1 MRDTKRTRTILGLLL
16 LTSLTVVVLSLRGGG
31 GAARDSASGIF
42 GPVENAASAVVRPV
56 RDFLASIS
64 SLGSKDQQIA
74 DLQQQ
79 VDGLQQQ
86 LNTTQYDHNRA
97 QELNDLLRLAGAGQY
112 KTLPAQTIAYGP
124 AQGFAW
130 TVTIDVGSKD
140 GVKVDQS
147 VLNGQG
153 LVGRVVATTSST
165 ATVALLV
172 DATSTV
178 GARVESS
185 MEVGFLNGTGD
196 PRSLELQLLDPFA
209 PVTVGDRL
217 VSYGVKGGAYV
228 PGVPLGTITSVE
240 GTPGQLTRIAKVQP
254 FVDVTSLDLVG
265 VVVQPPRT
273 DPRDTV
279 LPPKPTPSASSS
291 ASATGTT
298 GTTGTTGA
306 TAGASP
312 SPNPSAS

>member
-16 LTSLTVVVLSLRGGG
+16 LTSLTLVVLSLRGGG
-31 GAARDSASGIF
+31 GGARDTASGIF

-56 RDFLASIS
+56 RDFLSSIS

-74 DLQQQ
+74 DLHRQVDALQQQ
-79 VDGLQQQ
+79 V
-86 LNTTQYDHNRA
+86 NTTEYDRNRA

-147 VLNGQG
+147 VVNGKG

-209 PVTVGDRL
+209 PVAAGDRL

-228 PGVPLGTITSVE
+228 PGIPLGTITSVE
-240 GTPGQLTRIAKVQP
+240 GTPGQLTRIAKVEP

-265 VVVQPPRT
+265 VIVQPPR
-273 DPRDTV
+273 DNPRDAV
-279 LPPKPTPSASSS
+279 LPPKPTPSPS
-291 ASATGTT
+291 ASPS
-298 GTTGTTGA
+298 TGA
-306 TAGASP
+306 TAGATP
-312 SPNPSAS
+312 APGPSAS

>member
-16 LTSLTVVVLSLRGGG
+16 LTSLTLVVLSLRGGG
-31 GAARDSASGIF
+31 GSARNAASGVF
-42 GPVENAASAVVRPV
+42 GPLENAASAVVRPV
-56 RDFLASIS
+56 RDFLSSIS
-64 SLGSKDQQIA
+64 SLGTKDQQIA
-74 DLQQQ
+74 ALQQQ

-86 LNTTQYDHNRA
+86 LATTQYDHNRA

-147 VLNGQG
+147 VVNGQG
-153 LVGRVVATTSST
+153 LVGRVVATTAST
-165 ATVALLV
+165 STVALLV

-178 GARVESS
+178 GARIESS

-240 GTPGQLTRIAKVQP
+240 GTPGQLTRIAKVAP
-254 FVDVTSLDLVG
+254 FVDATSLDLVG
-265 VVVQPPRT
+265 LIVQPPRVN
-273 DPRDTV
+273 PRDAV
-279 LPPKPTPSASSS
+279 LPPKPTTSPSAGVPSAGASGSASPAPSPSAS
-291 ASATGTT
+291 
-298 GTTGTTGA
+298 
-306 TAGASP
+306 
-312 SPNPSAS
+312 

>member
-16 LTSLTVVVLSLRGGG
+16 LTSLTLVVLSLRGGG
-31 GAARDSASGIF
+31 GGARDTASGFF
-42 GPVENAASAVVRPV
+42 GPLESAASTVVRPV
-56 RDFLASIS
+56 RDFVSSIG

-74 DLQQQ
+74 DLQTRI
-79 VDGLQQQ
+79 DALQQQ
-86 LNTTQYDHNRA
+86 LNTTEFDRNRA

-112 KTLPAQTIAYGP
+112 KTLPAQVVAIGP

-130 TVTIDVGSKD
+130 TVTIDVGSRD
-140 GVKVDQS
+140 GVKIDQT
-147 VLNGQG
+147 VVNGQG
-153 LVGRVVATTSST
+153 LVGRIVATTSGT

-196 PRSLELQLLDPFA
+196 PRALELQLVDPFA
-209 PVTVGDRL
+209 PVAVGDRL

-228 PGVPLGTITSVE
+228 FGVPLGTITSVE
-240 GTPGQLTRIAKVQP
+240 GTPGQLTRVAKVEP

-265 VVVQPPRT
+265 VIVQAPR
-273 DPRDTV
+273 DNPRDTV
-279 LPPKPTPSASSS
+279 LPPKPTATPTAG
-291 ASATGTT
+291 ATGP
-298 GTTGTTGA
+298 TGA
-306 TAGASP
+306 TGPAAGAN
-312 SPNPSAS
+312 PNPSAS

>member
-16 LTSLTVVVLSLRGGG
+16 LTSLTLVVLSLRGGG
-31 GAARDSASGIF
+31 GGARDTASGIF

-56 RDFLASIS
+56 RDFLSSIS

-74 DLQQQ
+74 DLQRQ
-79 VDGLQQQ
+79 VDDLQQQ
-86 LNTTQYDHNRA
+86 LNTTEYDRNRA

-147 VLNGQG
+147 VVNGKG

-209 PVTVGDRL
+209 PVAVGDRL
-217 VSYGVKGGAYV
+217 VSYGVRGGAYV
-228 PGVPLGTITSVE
+228 PGIPLGTITSVE
-240 GTPGQLTRIAKVQP
+240 GTPGQLTRIAKVDP

-265 VVVQPPRT
+265 VIVQPPR
-273 DPRDTV
+273 DNPRDAV
-279 LPPKPTPSASSS
+279 LPPKPTPSPS
-291 ASATGTT
+291 ASPS
-298 GTTGTTGA
+298 TGA
-306 TAGASP
+306 TAAPGPSASP
-312 SPNPSAS
+312 SAS

>member
-1 MRDTKRTRTILGLLL
+1 M
-16 LTSLTVVVLSLRGGG
+16 
-31 GAARDSASGIF
+31 
-42 GPVENAASAVVRPV
+42 
-56 RDFLASIS
+56 
-64 SLGSKDQQIA
+64 
-74 DLQQQ
+74 
-79 VDGLQQQ
+79 
-86 LNTTQYDHNRA
+86 
-97 QELNDLLRLAGAGQY
+97 
-112 KTLPAQTIAYGP
+112 
-124 AQGFAW
+124 
-130 TVTIDVGSKD
+130 
-140 GVKVDQS
+140 
-147 VLNGQG
+147 
-153 LVGRVVATTSST
+153 
-165 ATVALLV
+165 ALLV

-291 ASATGTT
+291 AGTT
-298 GTTGTTGA
+298 GRPVDRHRCDRRRLAVPQPVGVLTW
-306 TAGASP
+306 AGCAPRSP
-312 SPNPSAS
+312 SPSS